1 MYFVKLPLVFV
12 CSYTSTLRVCVK
24 ATDPPAGAETCSDTD
39 PASTQTIVL
48 NSSSSKSDI
57 ALAFSSHGFHT
68 TKIKSKLHCI
78 LGKLF
83 LVHTV
88 LLRYIKHVLFPFE
101 MTFILTNKTFR
112 EWSLEMNVYT
122 YLHLEGFQEKVK
134 PISYHRL
141 HPLLSLYLPHISY
154 KLYIKQNVQCTITTC
169 I

>member
-1 MYFVKLPLVFV
+1 MLSWYNVHTCIILVNIELIIVIHCFSLNVAKWQEDFLYFVKHPLVFV
-12 CSYTSTLRVCVK
+12 CSYKSTLRVCVK

-57 ALAFSSHGFHT
+57 SLAFSSHGFHT

-88 LLRYIKHVLFPFE
+88 LLRYIKHVLFPF
-101 MTFILTNKTFR
+101 
-112 EWSLEMNVYT
+112 
-122 YLHLEGFQEKVK
+122 
-134 PISYHRL
+134 
-141 HPLLSLYLPHISY
+141 
-154 KLYIKQNVQCTITTC
+154 
-169 I
+169 

>member
-1 MYFVKLPLVFV
+1 MLSWYNVHTCIILVNIGLIIVIHCFSLNVAKWEEDFLYFVKLPLVFV

-39 PASTQTIVL
+39 PASTQTIIL

-88 LLRYIKHVLFPFE
+88 LLRYIKHVLFPF
-101 MTFILTNKTFR
+101 
-112 EWSLEMNVYT
+112 
-122 YLHLEGFQEKVK
+122 
-134 PISYHRL
+134 
-141 HPLLSLYLPHISY
+141 
-154 KLYIKQNVQCTITTC
+154 
-169 I
+169 

>member
-1 MYFVKLPLVFV
+1 MLSWYNVHTCIILVNIELIIVIHCFSLNVAKWEEDFLYFVKLPLVFV

-88 LLRYIKHVLFPFE
+88 LLRYIKHVLFPF
-101 MTFILTNKTFR
+101 
-112 EWSLEMNVYT
+112 
-122 YLHLEGFQEKVK
+122 
-134 PISYHRL
+134 
-141 HPLLSLYLPHISY
+141 
-154 KLYIKQNVQCTITTC
+154 
-169 I
+169 

>member
-1 MYFVKLPLVFV
+1 MLSWYNVHTCIILVNIELIIVIHCFSLNVAKWEEDFLYFVKLPLVFV

-48 NSSSSKSDI
+48 NSSPSKSDI

-88 LLRYIKHVLFPFE
+88 LLRYIKHVLFPF
-101 MTFILTNKTFR
+101 
-112 EWSLEMNVYT
+112 
-122 YLHLEGFQEKVK
+122 
-134 PISYHRL
+134 
-141 HPLLSLYLPHISY
+141 
-154 KLYIKQNVQCTITTC
+154 
-169 I
+169 

>member
-1 MYFVKLPLVFV
+1 MLSWYNVHVILVNIELIIVIHCFSLNAAKWEEDFLYFVKLPLVFV

-68 TKIKSKLHCI
+68 TKIKSKLHCK

-88 LLRYIKHVLFPFE
+88 LLRYIKHVLFPF
-101 MTFILTNKTFR
+101 
-112 EWSLEMNVYT
+112 
-122 YLHLEGFQEKVK
+122 
-134 PISYHRL
+134 
-141 HPLLSLYLPHISY
+141 
-154 KLYIKQNVQCTITTC
+154 
-169 I
+169 

>member
-1 MYFVKLPLVFV
+1 MLSWYNVHTCILLVNIELIIVIHCFSLNVAKWQEDFLYFVKLPLVFV

-88 LLRYIKHVLFPFE
+88 LLRYIKHVLFPF
-101 MTFILTNKTFR
+101 
-112 EWSLEMNVYT
+112 
-122 YLHLEGFQEKVK
+122 
-134 PISYHRL
+134 
-141 HPLLSLYLPHISY
+141 
-154 KLYIKQNVQCTITTC
+154 
-169 I
+169 

>member
-1 MYFVKLPLVFV
+1 MLSWYNVHIILVNIGLIIVIHCFSLNVAKWEEDFLYFVKLPLVFV

-68 TKIKSKLHCI
+68 TKIKVSYI
-78 LGKLF
+78 VYLGRLF

-88 LLRYIKHVLFPFE
+88 LLRYIKHVLFPF
-101 MTFILTNKTFR
+101 
-112 EWSLEMNVYT
+112 
-122 YLHLEGFQEKVK
+122 
-134 PISYHRL
+134 
-141 HPLLSLYLPHISY
+141 
-154 KLYIKQNVQCTITTC
+154 
-169 I
+169 